1 MAGKGQP
8 MPNHYSTP
16 NRGNKGGAKHIN
28 EISSVK
34 HPIVFSLVNERQHQ
48 GVFVPFLLID
58 LLQDYASAILL
69 SQMIY
74 YTPRA
79 KHPDGWIYKTA
90 ADLYNELR
98 MSESVIKR
106 CLYGDKRAPNRIAL
120 CDIGLEVKV
129 MKANG
134 VPTRHFRINTH
145 VMEAALHD
153 LIERRESEGI
163 VVNKSGLSTNR
174 KDDNRQNSQMNIAGT
189 LTQTTTETTKDIL
202 EPGEPA
208 PARNSQSAHQM
219 MIEAIVAA
227 IGIETPTQSDYGLAA
242 KISKELRGVGISPDD
257 VPGLVQF
264 VRNQAISEKWNS
276 PVTMNSLTRNGRV
289 SAYLTA
295 RNKSVTRDMSSGD
308 DGVERVTMV
317 TYDVPFE
324 TPDWLEEHDDDNS
337 G

>member
-134 VPTRHFRINTH
+134 VPTRHFRINTE
-145 VMEAALHD
+145 VMEASLQR
-153 LIERRESEGI
+153 LIGQRESEGI

-174 KDDNRQNSQMNIAGT
+174 KDDNRQNSQANIAGT
-189 LTQTTTETTKDIL
+189 LTETTTETTTHIQQPDK
-202 EPGEPA
+202 PTARA
-208 PARNSQSAHQM
+208 PKKPTHQQAM
-219 MIEAIVAA
+219 AQAVVDAF
-227 IGIETPTQSDYGLAA
+227 GIDNPTRSDWRKAA
-242 KISKELRGVGISPDD
+242 KVGLELAEAGVSDEL
-257 VPGLVQF
+257 VAGLVQF
-264 VRNQAISEKWNS
+264 VRNQAAGKWT
-276 PVTMNSLTRNGRV
+276 VTMTSLTTNGRV
-289 SAYLTA
+289 SAYLAA

-308 DGVERVTMV
+308 DGIERVTMV
-317 TYDVPFE
+317 TTDVEFE
-324 TPDWLEEHDDDNS
+324 TPEWLEELNDDDN

>member
-1 MAGKGQP
+1 M
-8 MPNHYSTP
+8 NHYNTS
-16 NRGNKGGAKHIN
+16 NRGNKGDAKHIN

-79 KHPDGWIYKTA
+79 KHPNGWIYKTA
-90 ADLYNELR
+90 ADLYDELR

-120 CDIGLEVKV
+120 CAIGLEVKV

-134 VPTRHFRINTH
+134 VPTRHFRINTE
-145 VMEAALHD
+145 VMEASLQR
-153 LIERRESEGI
+153 LIEQRESEGI

-174 KDDNRQNSQMNIAGT
+174 KDDNHQNSQVNIAGT
-189 LTQTTTETTKDIL
+189 LTETTTETTTDIL
-202 EPGEPA
+202 APDEPA

-219 MIEAIVAA
+219 MVEAIVAA
-227 IGIETPTQSDYGLAA
+227 IGIKTPTQSDYGLAA
-242 KISKELRGVGISPDD
+242 KISKELRGVGMTPDD

-276 PVTMNSLTRNGRV
+276 PVTMNSLIRNGRV
-289 SAYLTA
+289 SAYLAA
-295 RNKSVTRDMSSGD
+295 RNKSVTNDMPSGD
-308 DGVERVTMV
+308 DGIERVTMV
-317 TYDVPFE
+317 TTEVHWD
-324 TPDWLEEHDDDNS
+324 TPDWLLEEHDDDNS